1 MKPMTPPADYGMWR
15 LMAWCG
21 PIFMA
26 TFFVMWGVLAGN
38 LPPLGADLDAAQV
51 TAHYLAHGVAIQI
64 GMSVCMV
71 GGAFY
76 MAWGLAVSR
85 VMRRIEGPEGMLSN
99 LEMMGATITCAP
111 IIVACGIWLS
121 AALEAPQLPKE
132 IVHLLYWLG
141 WMIIDLAYMVTS
153 FQIFA
158 VSVVFLRDKREKLL
172 VPSWLCW
179 WGFVTFA
186 AFFPGEPG
194 AVLQD
199 RAVRIPGHVQLLDRL
214 LHLVH
219 LGERRVDLCDQGGE
233 RACSRKITSSSPGSQ
248 CGSDG
253 GWPAGALVRLSR
265 GLAAQG

>member
-1 MKPMTPPADYGMWR
+1 MKTNSLPADYGMWR

-38 LPPLGADLDAAQV
+38 LPPLGADLDASQV
-51 TAHYLAHGVAIQI
+51 LAHYLAHGVAIQI

-132 IVHLLYWLG
+132 IVHLLYWMG
-141 WMIIDLAYMVTS
+141 WMIIDLAYMVTT

-158 VSVVFLRDKREKLL
+158 VSVVFLRDKREKPL

-179 WGFVTFA
+179 WGFVTCA
-186 AFFPGEPG
+186 AFFPVSLVPFCKTGPFAFHGMFNFWIAFFTWYIWVSGVSTYVIKAVTRLQQEDHQLEP
-194 AVLQD
+194 AALAQTT
-199 RAVRIPGHVQLLDRL
+199 A
-214 LHLVH
+214 
-219 LGERRVDLCDQGGE
+219 
-233 RACSRKITSSSPGSQ
+233 
-248 CGSDG
+248 
-253 GWPAGALVRLSR
+253 WPVAP
-265 GLAAQG
+265 